1 MTTAQ
6 NLETDAP
13 FSQVIRTATFS
24 ASAGTVAQ
32 SIQRILLVTEQT
44 SEGTLQTAGSIRQL
58 AELSHELKNSVTR
71 FKVA

>member
-1 MTTAQ
+1 
-6 NLETDAP
+6 
-13 FSQVIRTATFS
+13 
-24 ASAGTVAQ
+24 VAQ

-58 AELSHELKNSVTR
+58 AELAQELKSSVSR